1 MRIAVLG
8 AAFGGFLIGLG
19 LGYEMC
25 ARFVQKRTGIFTT
38 DEIVR
43 EYSTPEPSLKRHS
56 DEKEPEESV
65 SEGLEKPEEY
75 VPEDD
80 YTRYSKSE
88 ERLEMERLL
97 QSDFVFEGDDDDDE
111 DDEGIERLR
120 DWELNYGDN
129 YEEAYLELREN
140 TPYEVRHFWYYRDDQ
155 KLVDIFDNVVPHPEQ
170 IVGDNLRSADAG
182 GIGPRQSMV
191 IRNHDRM
198 QDIHIHVE
206 WAAFEEESIKN
217 SDKMGKAVHP
227 RAVYD

>member
-1 MRIAVLG
+1 MHRISALG
-8 AAFGGFLIGLG
+8 AAFGGLLIGIG

-25 ARFVQKRTGIFTT
+25 ARFVKKRPHIFAP

-43 EYSTPEPSLKRHS
+43 DYSSRVPPLKRHS
-56 DEKEPEESV
+56 DETETEESTP
-65 SEGLEKPEEY
+65 EGLEKPEDY

-88 ERLEMERLL
+88 EQLEMEKLL
-97 QSDFVFEGDDDDDE
+97 QSDFVFEGDDDE

-140 TPYEVRHFWYYRDDQ
+140 TPYEVRHFWYYRDDR
-155 KLVDIFDNVVPHPEQ
+155 KLVDIFDQEVPNPEQ
-170 IVGDNLRSADAG
+170 IVGDHLRSADAG

-206 WAAFEEESIKN
+206 WNAFSEETVKN
-217 SDKMGKAVHP
+217 SDKYGKAVHP